1 MSDLREKI
9 MADEEIIA
17 SKRRFG
23 LFSQPPPLA
32 VGDDGA
38 YQKKKSNFLSHSA
51 QKG

>member
-1 MSDLREKI
+1 MSDLRQKI

-38 YQKKKSNFLSHSA
+38 YQKKKSTFLSHSA